1 MWMGH
6 NLALG
11 PGDTNAPPGLGP
23 NGASMRCAQL
33 PTVDGRRYAY
43 GPCEPPRYP
52 TRSGAC
58 WVARAGGPR
67 KAFRKQAISNWFRT
81 SLGKVVMEMGR
92 VLEAAHD
99 LLDEVRRASKTN
111 SEMAGSL
118 MRVILAI
125 WPKGSQIAEA
135 DLNADIPEK
144 IAAMRRALE
153 NVRALAARLHKTDP
167 TNAEHLL
174 RFCRDG
180 GVEGS
185 VVRTEE
191 D

>member
-1 MWMGH
+1 MSITD
-6 NLALG
+6 NRLAEIEAVF
-11 PGDTNAPPGLGP
+11 DA
-23 NGASMRCAQL
+23 A
-33 PTVDGRRYAY
+33 
-43 GPCEPPRYP
+43 E
-52 TRSGAC
+52 
-58 WVARAGGPR
+58 R
-67 KAFRKQAISNWFRT
+67 KERGIPQA
-81 SLGKVVMEMGR
+81 MEMGR

-144 IAAMRRALE
+144 IAAMRLALE
-153 NVRALAARLHKTDP
+153 NVRALAARLRRSDP
-167 TNAEHLL
+167 ATGEQLL
-174 RFCRDG
+174 RFCREG

-185 VVRTEE
+185 VLRSE
-191 D
+191 DAP